1 MCPPAVAPLF
11 DIKNIS
17 SNEELFKFMFLMA
30 RADFV
35 PANVITDVNPF
46 NCLPETLPAENTWYF
61 TNSMENKGAEG
72 GFWIPRGEPR
82 EIFGDAFINGWEETH
97 EFYKGRG
104 PKVEKTN
111 WSMLEYYMTSK
122 VSGEALSA
130 KDAKSLCKVFR
141 SSSSPLS
148 DSKMLQNAVGTEFC
162 RDNYL
167 YSLPPDNFNIP
178 TEQCVT
184 NQMQVNTTSRNI
196 MRRASSFSPS
206 HPMESLPELDH
217 IESGDYLELLDLDI
231 QQSPSSRS
239 DNSSCMTM
247 LSDEIFDYL
256 VAMLDSEAESGDHVE
271 HRDAGCNLN
280 VSDSSKPDDL
290 VVQAVISGLPIEE
303 RSSQNARDGKPVNR
317 DGSPPLTLASQSRQ
331 LSDSSQ
337 TPSADGRNKTD
348 GRLKKLKRKYL
359 PTSSSQSSDGSNS
372 GRAPSPGPGG
382 RRKTDGAFKKLR
394 KKYLCFMPF

>member
-17 SNEELFKFMFLMA
+17 SNEELFKFMFCMA
-30 RADFV
+30 RADFF

-61 TNSMENKGAEG
+61 TNSMENRGAEG
-72 GFWIPRGEPR
+72 GFWMPRGEPR

-97 EFYKGRG
+97 EFYEGRG

-111 WSMLEYYMTSK
+111 WLMLEYYMTSK
-122 VSGEALSA
+122 VSGAALSA

-148 DSKMLQNAVGTEFC
+148 DSKMLQNAAGTEF
-162 RDNYL
+162 RRENYL
-167 YSLPPDNFNIP
+167 YFLPPDNFNIP
-178 TEQCVT
+178 TKQCVT

-206 HPMESLPELDH
+206 HPIESLPELDH
-217 IESGDYLELLDLDI
+217 IDSGDYLELLDLDI
-231 QQSPSSRS
+231 PQSSSSRS

-247 LSDEIFDYL
+247 SSDEIFDYL
-256 VAMLDSEAESGDHVE
+256 VAILDSEAESGDHVE
-271 HRDAGCNLN
+271 HRDADGI
-280 VSDSSKPDDL
+280 
-290 VVQAVISGLPIEE
+290 VVQAAISGLPIEE

-348 GRLKKLKRKYL
+348 G
-359 PTSSSQSSDGSNS
+359 SSQSSDGLNS

>member
-11 DIKNIS
+11 DIKYIS
-17 SNEELFKFMFLMA
+17 SNEELFKFMFCMA
-30 RADFV
+30 RADFF

-46 NCLPETLPAENTWYF
+46 NCLPETLPENTWYF
-61 TNSMENKGAEG
+61 TNSMENRGAEG
-72 GFWIPRGEPR
+72 GFWMPRGEPR

-97 EFYKGRG
+97 EFYEGRG

-111 WSMLEYYMTSK
+111 WLMLEYYMTSK
-122 VSGEALSA
+122 VSGAALSA
-130 KDAKSLCKVFR
+130 RDAKSLCKVFR
-141 SSSSPLS
+141 SGSLPLS
-148 DSKMLQNAVGTEFC
+148 NSEMLQNAAGTEF
-162 RDNYL
+162 RRENYL
-167 YSLPPDNFNIP
+167 YSLSPDNFNIP

-184 NQMQVNTTSRNI
+184 NQMQVNTTSCNV
-196 MRRASSFSPS
+196 MRRASSFFLS
-206 HPMESLPELDH
+206 HPIESLPELGH
-217 IESGDYLELLDLDI
+217 INPGDYLELLDLGI
-231 QQSPSSRS
+231 PQSPSSQS

-256 VAMLDSEAESGDHVE
+256 VAMLDSEVESGEHVE
-271 HRDAGCNLN
+271 HSDAGCNLN
-280 VSDSSKPDDL
+280 VTDSSKPDDV
-290 VVQAVISGLPIEE
+290 VVQAAISGLPIKE

-382 RRKTDGAFKKLR
+382 RTKTDGALKKLQ

>member
-1 MCPPAVAPLF
+1 MCPPAVTPLF
-11 DIKNIS
+11 DIRNIS
-17 SNEELFKFMFLMA
+17 SNEELFKFMFCMA
-30 RADFV
+30 RADFF

-46 NCLPETLPAENTWYF
+46 NCLPETLPENTWYF
-61 TNSMENKGAEG
+61 TNSMENRGAED
-72 GFWIPRGEPR
+72 GFWMPRGEAR

-97 EFYKGRG
+97 EFYEGRG
-104 PKVEKTN
+104 PQVEKTD

-148 DSKMLQNAVGTEFC
+148 DSKMLQNAAGTEF
-162 RDNYL
+162 RRENYL
-167 YSLPPDNFNIP
+167 YFLPPDNFNIP

-206 HPMESLPELDH
+206 HPIESLSELDH
-217 IESGDYLELLDLDI
+217 IDSGDYLELLDLDI
-231 QQSPSSRS
+231 PQSSSSRS

-247 LSDEIFDYL
+247 SSDEIFDYL

-280 VSDSSKPDDL
+280 VSDS
-290 VVQAVISGLPIEE
+290 
-303 RSSQNARDGKPVNR
+303 
-317 DGSPPLTLASQSRQ
+317 
-331 LSDSSQ
+331 
-337 TPSADGRNKTD
+337 
-348 GRLKKLKRKYL
+348 
-359 PTSSSQSSDGSNS
+359 
-372 GRAPSPGPGG
+372 
-382 RRKTDGAFKKLR
+382 
-394 KKYLCFMPF
+394 